1 MTRRIGF
8 FIYPTFDLLDLSGPL
23 EVFQWAGHLVPGSY
37 ACEVMA
43 LEGGAVRSAAGLTVN
58 AEQASVA
65 GLDTLV
71 VVGGGSVMFG
81 TCPAMAALVQSARY
95 LRRLASVCT
104 GAFVLAAA
112 GLLDGRAA
120 TTHWHW
126 AARLQ
131 ALYSAIRID
140 GDRIFIQDGRIW
152 TSAGITAGIDMSLAM
167 VEEDLGRDVA
177 QAIARMLVVY
187 YRRPGGQTQFSSL
200 LGREPDSDRI
210 RRALGFAR
218 EHLDE
223 RLPVERLA
231 EVASLSVR
239 QFGRAFLSATGTTP
253 AKAVDRLRAEIACP
267 RVENSRDSFDL
278 IARDAGYID
287 SMRMR
292 LSFMRVFGQSPQ
304 ALRRAARVPGA
315 NSEATVTTLT
325 RDAP

>member
-8 FIYPTFDLLDLSGPL
+8 LVYPTFDLLDLSGSL

-43 LEGGAVRSAAGLTVN
+43 LEGGAVRSATGLTVN
-58 AEQASVA
+58 AEQASVT
-65 GLDTLV
+65 GLDTLI
-71 VVGGGSVMFG
+71 VVGGGSVMSG
-81 TCPAMAALVQSARY
+81 TCPAMTAFVQSARH

-131 ALYSAIRID
+131 ALHPAVRID
-140 GDRIFIQDGRIW
+140 GDRIFVQDGGIW
-152 TSAGITAGIDMSLAM
+152 TSAGITAGIDMSLAL
-167 VEEDLGRDVA
+167 VEEDLGRDIA

-187 YRRPGGQTQFSSL
+187 YRRPGGQMQHSFL
-200 LGREPDSDRI
+200 LDQEPDNDRI

-218 EHLDE
+218 EHLRE
-223 RLPVERLA
+223 PLPVERLA

-239 QFGRAFLSATGTTP
+239 QFGRAFLAATSTTP
-253 AKAVDRLRAEIACP
+253 AKAVDRLRAETARP
-267 RVENSRDSFDL
+267 RVENSRDSLDL
-278 IARDAGYID
+278 IARDVGYVD

-292 LSFMRVFGQSPQ
+292 RSFMRVFGQPPQ
-304 ALRRAARVPGA
+304 ALRHAARVPGA
-315 NSEATVTTLT
+315 ARATT
-325 RDAP
+325 

>member
-8 FIYPTFDLLDLSGPL
+8 LVYPTFDLLDLSGSL

-43 LEGGAVRSAAGLTVN
+43 LEGGAVRSATGLTVN
-58 AEQASVA
+58 AEQASVT
-65 GLDTLV
+65 GLDTLI
-71 VVGGGSVMFG
+71 VVGGGSVMSG
-81 TCPAMAALVQSARY
+81 TCPAMTAFVQSARH

-131 ALYSAIRID
+131 ALHPAVRID
-140 GDRIFIQDGRIW
+140 GDRIFVQDGGIW
-152 TSAGITAGIDMSLAM
+152 TSAGITAGIDMSLAL
-167 VEEDLGRDVA
+167 VEEDLGRDIA

-187 YRRPGGQTQFSSL
+187 YRRPGGQMQHSFL
-200 LGREPDSDRI
+200 LDQEPDNDRI

-218 EHLDE
+218 EHLRE
-223 RLPVERLA
+223 PLPVERLA

-239 QFGRAFLSATGTTP
+239 QFGRAFLAATSTTP
-253 AKAVDRLRAEIACP
+253 AKAVDRLRAETARP
-267 RVENSRDSFDL
+267 RVENSRDS
-278 IARDAGYID
+278 RHPPTE
-287 SMRMR
+287 RWR
-292 LSFMRVFGQSPQ
+292 P
-304 ALRRAARVPGA
+304 
-315 NSEATVTTLT
+315 
-325 RDAP
+325 